1 MLYIAGAILI
11 AAAIIS
17 WGIFFLSF
25 TLARGFTRMSDALT
39 SATAALDAAVAKV
52 VTDVSAGLTD
62 IANSISDHIANG
74 TATSAILA
82 EVDKLNALDTSVLA
96 AEQPAPAPGPE
107 TTPAPEP
114 VDTLAG
120 GNADDSVSAG

>member
-1 MLYIAGAILI
+1 MLYTAGAILI

-17 WGIFFLSF
+17 I

-62 IANSISDHIANG
+62 IANSISEHVANG
-74 TATSAILA
+74 TATTAILA
-82 EVDKLNALDTSVLA
+82 EADKLNALDTSVLA
-96 AEQPAPAPGPE
+96 AE
-107 TTPAPEP
+107 TTPVVAPPTDTTAAPEP

>member
-17 WGIFFLSF
+17 I

-62 IANSISDHIANG
+62 IANSISEHIANG
-74 TATSAILA
+74 TATTAILA

-96 AEQPAPAPGPE
+96 AEAPPVVAPPAD
-107 TTPAPEP
+107 TTTAPEP

-120 GNADDSVSAG
+120 GNADDSVSA